1 MKSTQHNEEIYSLY
15 VSPGAIEL
23 YPNEK
28 DVHTGRF
35 LCAQKDY
42 MSIVSFGRDLAKHK
56 SLPFINHLDSRT
68 PRRID

>member
-1 MKSTQHNEEIYSLY
+1 MKPTKHHEKIYSLY

-23 YPNEK
+23 YSNEK

-56 SLPFINHLDSRT
+56 SIPFINHLDSR
-68 PRRID
+68 PSRID